1 MRKQYWFIILTYVL
15 MQLSS
20 IVGVPLLYLL
30 GVGKGQTPVQA
41 KLTLTSVWSVIAFLL
56 CLVIVLLILRTVPKT
71 TLRNRP
77 KASIGASVAWAV
89 GGVFLAIFAQS
100 IAAMIEMTLFGA
112 NPESENT
119 QMIMK
124 LIQALPLMV
133 IVSSVFGPILEEI
146 IFRKIIF
153 GAIYEKTNFF
163 IAALFSSVLFSV
175 VHIDFS
181 HFLIYAAMGFTFAF
195 LYVRTNR
202 IIVPIFA
209 HVAMNTFVV
218 IMQTF
223 QGQIQDYLE
232 RVEKVQLIIGGFL

>member
-1 MRKQYWFIILTYVL
+1 
-15 MQLSS
+15 MQLSAA
-20 IVGVPLLYLL
+20 VGLPLLYFL
-30 GVGKGQTPVQA
+30 GVGKGQPKAEAQ
-41 KLTLTSVWSVIAFLL
+41 LTLTGVWSVIAFTL

-77 KASIGASVAWAV
+77 KASVGASIGWAV
-89 GGVFLAIFAQS
+89 AAFSRFVSQS
-100 IAAMIEMTLFGA
+100 IAASIEMYLFGV

-119 QMIMK
+119 QRIME
-124 LIQALPLMV
+124 IITALPLMV
-133 IVSSVFGPILEEI
+133 FVSSVFGPILEEI

-175 VHIDFS
+175 VHLDFS
-181 HFLIYAAMGFTFAF
+181 HLLIYTAMGFTFSF

-209 HVAMNTFVV
+209 HVAMNTLVV
-218 IMQTF
+218 LLQTF
-223 QGQIQDYLE
+223 REPIEEYLKH
-232 RVEKVQLIIGGFL
+232 VEKMQMIIGGFL